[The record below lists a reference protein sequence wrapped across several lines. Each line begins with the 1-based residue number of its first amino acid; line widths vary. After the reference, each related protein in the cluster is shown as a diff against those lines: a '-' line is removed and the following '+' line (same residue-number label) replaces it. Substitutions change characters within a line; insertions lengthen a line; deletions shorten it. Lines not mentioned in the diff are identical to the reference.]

1 MPQYTALT
9 EICKKVIE
17 PLILNKAI
25 KSTKYINPNFV
36 IKAKRKLF
44 NGRIDKRGN
53 IEIILT
59 IGKPNFQER
68 QFIKQAIKAGE
79 PFPIRKIQL
88 KWLKLC

>member
-17 PLILNKAI
+17 PLILNEVIKA
-25 KSTKYINPNFV
+25 TKYINPKFV
-36 IKAKRKLF
+36 IKAKRKAF
-44 NGRIDKRGN
+44 NGKISKRGN

-59 IGKPNFQER
+59 IGRPNFQER

-79 PFPIRKIQL
+79 PFPIKKIQL
-88 KWLKLC
+88 KYIRE